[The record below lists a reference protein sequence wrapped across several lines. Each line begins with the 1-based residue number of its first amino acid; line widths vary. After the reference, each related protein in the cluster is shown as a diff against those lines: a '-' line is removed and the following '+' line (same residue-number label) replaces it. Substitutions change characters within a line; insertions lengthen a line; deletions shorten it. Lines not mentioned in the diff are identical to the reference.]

1 MTAGADLDLACPR
14 RAAPIEE
21 SGRPLTET
29 VTAPQGGLHRLGIA
43 LFGGVLALG
52 AITLAHAALP
62 RSEPVATTQPAP
74 PPRPEPVVL
83 VAFQAPLP
91 GHAINSP
98 FGLRQMPWE
107 DAGRLHAGV
116 DIAAPFGEPVL
127 AAADGLVTR
136 TGAFPGYGRMVEI
149 THAEGL
155 VTRYAHLGAVARGLR
170 RGQRLQAGTPI
181 GEVGSSGVS
190 SGPHLHFEIRDR
202 HDRPL
207 NPLYFLGR
215 RFTEAEDLPVQA
227 AAKVSPRVRMAQV
240 SVIPESKRSL
250 MAAKGLIE
258 AGD

>member
-1 MTAGADLDLACPR
+1 MTEA
-14 RAAPIEE
+14 
-21 SGRPLTET
+21 

-43 LFGGVLALG
+43 LFGAVLALG

-62 RSEPVATTQPAP
+62 RPEAEPVAMPVPPTAP
-74 PPRPEPVVL
+74 ERVVL
-83 VAFQAPLP
+83 VAFQSPLP

-107 DAGRLHAGV
+107 DVGRLHAGV

-127 AAADGLVTR
+127 AAADGVVTR
-136 TGAFPGYGRMVEI
+136 AGASPGYGSMVEI

-155 VTRYAHLGAVARGLR
+155 VTRYAHLGAVTPGLK
-170 RGQRLQAGTPI
+170 RGQRVRAGHAI

-202 HDRPL
+202 QDRPL

-215 RFTEAEDLPVQA
+215 RFAEAEDLPVQA

-240 SVIPESKRSL
+240 STIPDSKRSL
-250 MAAKGLIE
+250 MVAKGLIE

>member
-1 MTAGADLDLACPR
+1 
-14 RAAPIEE
+14 
-21 SGRPLTET
+21 LTET

-43 LFGGVLALG
+43 LFGGALALG

-62 RSEPVATTQPAP
+62 RPEPIAPAPVVQPA
-74 PPRPEPVVL
+74 PEPVVL
-83 VAFQAPLP
+83 VAFQSPLP
-91 GHAINSP
+91 DHAINSP

-127 AAADGLVTR
+127 AAADGVVTAA
-136 TGAFPGYGRMVEI
+136 GWAPGYGRMVEI

-155 VTRYAHLGAVARGLR
+155 VTRYAHLGAVAPGLR
-170 RGQRLQAGTPI
+170 RGQAIKSGHPV

-202 HDRPL
+202 QDRPL

-215 RFTEAEDLPVQA
+215 RFTEAQDLPVLA

-240 SVIPESKRSL
+240 SNIPESKRDL
-250 MAAKGLIE
+250 MVAKGLIE